1 MTLSVAIEHEQGGF
15 KLDAAFECG
24 DGVTALFGRSGAGKT
39 TVINAIAGL
48 LRPRKGRIALD
59 GETLFDS
66 ERGINVAAGRRRFGY
81 VFQEARLFPHLTVNQ
96 NLRYSRWFDRASR
109 APDNFSHIVELLGIA
124 AILERRPAQLS
135 GGEKQ
140 RVAIGRALLAQP
152 RLLLLDEPLAS
163 LDQHRK
169 SEILRHLELLRDEVR
184 VPMLY
189 VSHTVE
195 EVIRLAD
202 SVVLMAAGE
211 AVVNGSVE
219 EVMGHPELAPSAGAF
234 EGGTVI
240 DARVTAQDL
249 EYDVATIAFD
259 GGALT
264 VTNVDALIGEPVRVR
279 IRARDVS
286 IALEAPRGI
295 SIQNV
300 LRGTIAT
307 IDSERAGTVDVYITI
322 GGMTLR
328 SRITRR
334 ALHQLALRPG
344 MQVHALIKAVSLDR
358 GAASRP

>member
-1 MTLSVAIEHEQGGF
+1 MTLSVAIEHERGAF

-48 LRPRKGRIALD
+48 LRPRKGRITFD

-66 ERGINVAAGRRRFGY
+66 ERDVHLAAGRRRFGY

-96 NLRYSRWFDRASR
+96 NLRYSWWFDRPSS
-109 APDNFSHIVELLGIA
+109 APDNFSHIVELLGIG

-163 LDQHRK
+163 LDQYRK

-202 SVVLMAAGE
+202 RVVLMASGK
-211 AVVNGSVE
+211 AVAAGSVE

-240 DARVTAQDL
+240 DARVSAQDL
-249 EYDVATIAFD
+249 EYDVATVAFD
-259 GGALT
+259 GGILT
-264 VTNVDALIGEPVRVR
+264 VTNVDALIGESVRVR

-286 IALEAPRGI
+286 IALEAPRAI
-295 SIQNV
+295 SIQNM
-300 LRGTIAT
+300 LRGTIGT
-307 IDSERAGTVDVYITI
+307 IGAGRAGTVDVYIVI
-322 GGMTLR
+322 GAMTLR
-328 SRITRR
+328 SRITKR
-334 ALHQLALRPG
+334 ALHQLALQPG
-344 MQVHALIKAVSLDR
+344 MRVYALIKAVSLDR
-358 GAASRP
+358 GDTPRP

>member
-15 KLDAAFECG
+15 GLDASFECG

-48 LRPRKGRIALD
+48 VRPRKGRIAFD

-66 ERGINVAAGRRRFGY
+66 ERGVNVAAGRRRFGY

-96 NLRYSRWFDRASR
+96 NLRYSRWFDRSSR
-109 APDNFSHIVELLGIA
+109 APDNFSHIVELLGIS

-140 RVAIGRALLAQP
+140 RVAIGRALLARP

-163 LDQHRK
+163 LDQPRK
-169 SEILRHLELLRDEVR
+169 DEILRHLELLRDEVR
-184 VPMLY
+184 IPMLY
-189 VSHTVE
+189 VSHTVA

-202 SVVLMAAGE
+202 SVVLMASGKSVA
-211 AVVNGSVE
+211 AGSVE
-219 EVMGHPELAPSAGAF
+219 EVMGHPELAPSSGAF
-234 EGGTVI
+234 EGGTVV
-240 DARVTAQDL
+240 DATVTAQDM
-249 EYDVATIAFD
+249 EYDVATVTFE
-259 GGALT
+259 GGDLT
-264 VTNVDALIGEPVRVR
+264 VTNVDALIGEAVRVR

-300 LRGTIAT
+300 LRGTIAA
-307 IDSERAGTVDVYITI
+307 IGIERAGTVDVYITV
-322 GGMTLR
+322 GAMTLR
-328 SRITRR
+328 SRITKR
-334 ALHQLALRPG
+334 ALHQLALQPG
-344 MQVHALIKAVSLDR
+344 MPVYALIKAVSLDQG
-358 GAASRP
+358 GARR